1 MKISLVVV
9 GKTDQKYVKEGFDV
23 FYKRVSRYVP
33 IEYIELTDV
42 KNAASLSRELLKQK
56 EGELILAKAAGA
68 DFLVLLDEN
77 GRELPSVEFAHF
89 LEDRMNQSVR
99 NLMFVIGGAY
109 GFSEAVYQQAR
120 AKLSLSKMTFSHQL
134 IRLIFVEQLYRG
146 FTIIRGEP
154 YHHV

>member
-9 GKTDQKYVKEGFDV
+9 GKTDQKYVKEGFEV

-33 IEYIELTDV
+33 IEYIELADV

-77 GRELPSVEFAHF
+77 GRELSSVEFAHF

-109 GFSEAVYQQAR
+109 GFSEAVYEQAR